1 MRTIKDRI
9 RHAISFEIIGLLL
22 VIPLSALVFGKPV
35 QDMGVVA
42 IVSATIATG
51 WNYVYNLA
59 FDHALLRFVGDLRKT
74 PVMRV
79 FHAVLFEFGL
89 LVVLLPFIAWY
100 LGASLGH
107 AFGMDASFALFYI
120 VYAFVFNWAYDIV
133 FPVPSPH
140 STAGAGSD

>member
-9 RHAISFEIIGLLL
+9 RHAISFEVIGLLL
-22 VIPLSALVFGKPV
+22 VIPLSALVFSKPV

-42 IVSATIATG
+42 IVSATVATG

-59 FDHALLRFVGDLRKT
+59 FDHALLRVVGDLRKT

-100 LGASLGH
+100 LGASLIH
-107 AFGMDASFALFYI
+107 ALQMDASFAFFYI

-140 STAGAGSD
+140 SAAGAGSD